1 MSGSVIKF
9 VSTVFGRLA
18 YRENGAGRP
27 LLLTQRYRATMDDWD
42 PELIAKLATQRRV
55 VWFDSAGIGRSEGR
69 VPNSIR
75 GMADVAVAFLD
86 AIGEQQVD
94 ILGWSLG
101 GFVAQQ
107 LALDHPR
114 RVRRLIIAGSGCGG
128 VPEAPEQDPR
138 VIKCMA
144 TDGPVEERLM
154 FLFFSDSEAAQA
166 AGRRHLK
173 NILSQPHRGPAVSQE
188 SCTRQWEAISAFYRT
203 GVRSRLGEL
212 RLPVLVANGCHDRI
226 ISTYQSYVISQEAP
240 NAKLI
245 LYPDAGHGFLAQ
257 YPEQFAS
264 DVKAFLDETPH

>member
-1 MSGSVIKF
+1 MLSSVIKF
-9 VSTVFGRLA
+9 APTVFGRLA
-18 YRENGAGRP
+18 YRVSGAGP
-27 LLLTQRYRATMDDWD
+27 TLLLTQRYRATMDDWD
-42 PELIAKLATQRRV
+42 PELIAKLASQRRV
-55 VWFDSAGIGRSEGR
+55 ILFDSAGVGRSEGR
-69 VPNSIR
+69 VPKSIG

-86 AIGEQQVD
+86 ALGEQQVD

-107 LALDHPR
+107 VALDHPN

-128 VPEAPEQDPR
+128 VPEAPAQDPR
-138 VIKCMA
+138 VAKYMG

-154 FLFFSDSEAAQA
+154 FLFFSDSEAGQA

-173 NILSQPHRGPAVSQE
+173 NIFSQPDRGPAVSQDLF
-188 SCTRQWEAISAFYRT
+188 TRQWWAISAFYKT

-212 RLPVLVANGCHDRI
+212 RLPVLVANGSHDRI

-245 LYPDAGHGFLAQ
+245 LYHDAGHGFLAE
-257 YPEQFAS
+257 YNEQFAS
-264 DVKAFLDETPH
+264 DVKAFLEEAPH